1 MDIFLISLEKGAERY
16 FFFFCVKKT
25 FAHFDLEFYMYVAL
39 LIKKKKKNVRTRVM
53 CGVKGDKLKNTQDT
67 HVSAT

>member
-1 MDIFLISLEKGAERY
+1 MDISLISLKNGTKRY
-16 FFFFCVKKT
+16 LFFCVKRA

-39 LIKKKKKNVRTRVM
+39 LIKKKNVRTRVM